1 MAPKKTGPIRV
12 VRPDE
17 RPSPPKRN
25 QIEKTLAEA
34 IAGGSYLEILQAQR
48 RDIVSSLPNEKG
60 PAKAALHRQLSLVS
74 KEIEG
79 LELAAAGDKSVV
91 AETDDDAWDSSA
103 I

>member
-1 MAPKKTGPIRV
+1 MAPRNTGPIRV

-17 RPSPPKRN
+17 RPASPP
-25 QIEKTLAEA
+25 QQPKTLAEA
-34 IAGGSYLEILQAQR
+34 VAGGSYLEILQAQR
-48 RDIVSSLPNEKG
+48 RDIVNSLPNEKG

-79 LELAAAGDKSVV
+79 LELAAAGEKSVV
-91 AETDDDAWDSSA
+91 AKTDDDAWDSSA